1 MLNIMVQ
8 DQFTNNQ
15 YHVLED
21 AEKLQYSIKQE
32 NSIFF
37 EVNTKHIGRD
47 RQNVI
52 KIDPNSPG
60 KTLAVDRDRD
70 RQYVY

>member
-37 EVNTKHIGRD
+37 EVNI
-47 RQNVI
+47 
-52 KIDPNSPG
+52 
-60 KTLAVDRDRD
+60 
-70 RQYVY
+70 